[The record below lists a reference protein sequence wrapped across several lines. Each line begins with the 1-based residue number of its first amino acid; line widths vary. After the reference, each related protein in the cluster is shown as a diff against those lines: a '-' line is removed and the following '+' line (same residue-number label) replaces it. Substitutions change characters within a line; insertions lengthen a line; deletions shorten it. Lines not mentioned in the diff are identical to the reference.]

1 MALNEALEALL
12 KTLPADVQAEQRK
25 ILEKVP
31 SLGEGWLRQS
41 DYDRF
46 LNENKGKLSKYD
58 ETMEWYR
65 KTKPVH
71 EQLTKDLTEAQE
83 RATRLEAEVAAKSA
97 EAAAA
102 AAAAGGGNVDAEK
115 VSKAVMDALGKSIP
129 TKTELAALIADETKK
144 QADAARDKFFKED
157 VPAALGFQTAMVDVQ
172 WKYRDEFGKSLN
184 RIEFAKFMTENKLSD
199 PIEAY
204 EKYTEK
210 ERREREI
217 ETEVK
222 KRTEEAEKKMKAEFV
237 PGSTGAQGTGH
248 LQVRISEKKP
258 GDALFG
264 QDIELGDNAAAMAA
278 AAELRGE
285 GKI

>member
-1 MALNEALEALL
+1 MALNAALEELL
-12 KTLPADVQAEQRK
+12 KTLPADVQAQQRA

-31 SLGEGWLRQS
+31 TLGEGWLRQN

-58 ETMEWYR
+58 ETMDWYK

-71 EQLTKDLTEAQE
+71 EQTLKDLADAQDK
-83 RATRLEAEVAAKSA
+83 AARLEAEVTAKA
-97 EAAAA
+97 
-102 AAAAGGGNVDAEK
+102 
-115 VSKAVMDALGKSIP
+115 
-129 TKTELAALIADETKK
+129 TELAAAKAASGEGGGDPDKTKE
-144 QADAARDKFFKED
+144 QADAARDNFFKND

-184 RIEFAKFMTENKLSD
+184 RIEFAKFMTDNKLSD
-199 PIEAY
+199 PIDAY

-217 ETEVK
+217 ATEVK
-222 KRTEEAEKKMKAEFV
+222 KRTEEAEKKMRAEFV
-237 PGSTGAQGTGH
+237 PGTTGPQGTGH

-285 GKI
+285 GKL

>member
-1 MALNEALEALL
+1 MALNAALEELL
-12 KTLPADVQAEQRK
+12 KTLPADVQAQQRA

-31 SLGEGWLRQS
+31 TLGEGWLRQN

-58 ETMEWYR
+58 ETMDWYK

-71 EQLTKDLTEAQE
+71 EQTLKDLADAQDK
-83 RATRLEAEVAAKSA
+83 AARLEAEVTAKA
-97 EAAAA
+97 
-102 AAAAGGGNVDAEK
+102 
-115 VSKAVMDALGKSIP
+115 
-129 TKTELAALIADETKK
+129 TELAAAKAASGEGGGDPKAVAAAVMEALKGQIPTKAEISQLVADKTKE
-144 QADAARDKFFKED
+144 QADAARDNFFKND

-184 RIEFAKFMTENKLSD
+184 RIEFAKFMTDNKLSD
-199 PIEAY
+199 PIDAY

-217 ETEVK
+217 ATEVK
-222 KRTEEAEKKMKAEFV
+222 KRTEEAEKKMRAEFV
-237 PGSTGAQGTGH
+237 PGTTGPQGTGH

-285 GKI
+285 GKL